1 MIAAH
6 QVKTFNPDHWAQPLG
21 VPPGT
26 RYVEADTIDEI
37 TEALTEGFAIHS
49 VSCGGHG
56 FIWPD
61 NTGKMFHAEHFFQGP
76 PTSRTFGTIESAAT
90 FAASCSR

>member
-1 MIAAH
+1 MIAAD

-21 VPPGT
+21 VPAGT
-26 RYVEADTIDEI
+26 RYIEADTVDEI
-37 TEALTEGFAIHS
+37 TEALQQRLAIHS
-49 VSCGGHG
+49 VSCGGHV

-61 NTGKMFHAEHFFQGP
+61 EIGKIFHAEHFFQGP
-76 PTSRTFGTIESAAT
+76 PTRRSFDEVDAAAA